1 MSKFKDMANKVK
13 TKWDNFRN
21 KFKKEYDRVEDK
33 VKEEY
38 DRVEDQVKDKL
49 EPIEDQLKE
58 IILPELVK
66 HLGKIT
72 DKLEDELVNRIM
84 SKSNMNL
91 PLSVVRMMVK
101 FVLEILEKEVLEALE
116 ESIKR
121 DEARKAKLLETLKQE
136 EVK

>member
-1 MSKFKDMANKVK
+1 MSKFKDMVNKVK

-21 KFKKEYDRVEDK
+21 KFKK
-33 VKEEY
+33 EY

-84 SKSNMNL
+84 AKASNNL
-91 PLSVVRMMVK
+91 PLSAVRVMVK

-121 DEARKAKLLETLKQE
+121 DEARKAKLLESLKQE
-136 EVK
+136 KLK